1 MVTFISNIQ
10 FLLWLIYLLTVV
22 CSFGMKVSIPVA
34 NCIAGYRIG
43 KGKGYADLEF
53 AMLVKMGAVNQNTV
67 LAATVHDCQVHR
79 QSLLN
84 FFISELNSC
93 IAFIGI

>member
-1 MVTFISNIQ
+1 MLMLFNIMTHSITVRFILNIQ
-10 FLLWLIYLLTVV
+10 FLLWLIWLLTAG

-67 LAATVHDCQVHR
+67 LAATVHDCQVHK
-79 QSLLN
+79 QL
-84 FFISELNSC
+84 
-93 IAFIGI
+93 